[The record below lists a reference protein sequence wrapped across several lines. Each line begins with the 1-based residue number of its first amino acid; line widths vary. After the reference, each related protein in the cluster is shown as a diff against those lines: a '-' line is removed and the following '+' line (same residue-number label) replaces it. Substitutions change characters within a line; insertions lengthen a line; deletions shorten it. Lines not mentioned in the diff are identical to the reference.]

1 MTIALEEAQKAH
13 DEGEIP
19 VGVAIVYKD
28 CVIATAHN
36 TTQQCSD
43 PTAHAEL
50 IAIKQAAMVLK
61 NERLNGC
68 RMYVT
73 KEPCAMCAGAIVH
86 ARIEKLYIGVKDK
99 RFGACG
105 TVLNVCGNDVLNH
118 KPQIIFGILEEEC
131 KNLLKSFFEQLRKKG

>member
-1 MTIALEEAQKAH
+1 MNNNDNNPEFYMTIALEEAQKAH

-28 CVIATAHN
+28 CVIA
-36 TTQQCSD
+36 
-43 PTAHAEL
+43 TAHAEL